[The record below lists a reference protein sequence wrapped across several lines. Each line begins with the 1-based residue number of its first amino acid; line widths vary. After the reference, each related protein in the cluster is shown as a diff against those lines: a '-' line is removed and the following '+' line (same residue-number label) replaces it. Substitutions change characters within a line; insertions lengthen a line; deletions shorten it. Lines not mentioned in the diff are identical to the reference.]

1 MKKQSKLEINIS
13 FLYYQNTYAEKKTVL
28 QIENLKCQGE
38 GIYIYTKRK
47 IMTKLNIHLKFVL
60 ASYQVWLLW
69 QKLWELFDKN
79 KQFDTCHIIF
89 YWNRILHLIFTQP
102 ILKKIEIVQYCM
114 FSFGYF

>member
-1 MKKQSKLEINIS
+1 MKKQFKLEINIS
-13 FLYYQNTYAEKKTVL
+13 FVYYQSTYAEKKVL
-28 QIENLKCQGE
+28 EIENVKWQRE
-38 GIYIYTKRK
+38 AIYFSMKRK

-69 QKLWELFDKN
+69 QKSWELFDEN

-89 YWNRILHLIFTQP
+89 YSSRILHLIFTQP
-102 ILKKIEIVQYCM
+102 ILKKSEIVQYCM